1 MQGLKL
7 KQHKGWSDEDIA
19 ALRRELKDR
28 TALDEIARRL
38 DRTMAGVQAKVAK
51 LRREGDM
58 EAA

>member
-1 MQGLKL
+1 M
-7 KQHKGWSDEDIA
+7 KQHKGWSDADIA